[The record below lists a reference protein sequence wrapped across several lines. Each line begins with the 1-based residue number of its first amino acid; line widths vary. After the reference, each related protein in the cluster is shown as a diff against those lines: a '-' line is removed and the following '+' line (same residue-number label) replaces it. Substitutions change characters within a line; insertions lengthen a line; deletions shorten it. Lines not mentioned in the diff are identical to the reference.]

1 MFSDDPV
8 MDAHRHD
15 MEQERLLAR
24 LPVCD
29 RCKKPIQ
36 SEEYFDIYGEILC
49 EKCVRAKFAHLI
61 EI

>member
-15 MEQERLLAR
+15 MEQEKMLAR
-24 LPVCD
+24 LPVCE

-36 SEEYFDIYGEILC
+36 DDEYFDIYGEVLC
-49 EKCVRAKFAHLI
+49 EKCVRAKFAFQI